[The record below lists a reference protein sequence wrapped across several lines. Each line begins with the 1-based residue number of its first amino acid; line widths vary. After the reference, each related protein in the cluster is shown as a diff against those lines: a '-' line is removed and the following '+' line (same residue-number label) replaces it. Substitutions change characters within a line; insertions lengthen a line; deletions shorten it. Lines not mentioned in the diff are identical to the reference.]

1 MKNLLNKD
9 EIVGKEIKRIKSR
22 GGLDIYI
29 FDNGVYI
36 KDFRN
41 RDLDENNI
49 MSVFN
54 LDELL
59 ELDIIGYD
67 EYNSVKDEEERK
79 FIIAQQKRKELEIKR
94 LEGKI
99 QDLEYEIKQCYGKIE
114 MIKGE

>member
-1 MKNLLNKD
+1 MKNLLKKD
-9 EIVGKEIKRIKSR
+9 EIVGKEIKEIKTSSS
-22 GGLDIYI
+22 LDIYI
-29 FDNGVYI
+29 FDSGVYI

-59 ELDIIGYD
+59 ELNIIGYD
-67 EYNSVKDEEERK
+67 EYNSIKEEEKRK
-79 FIIAQQKRKELEIKR
+79 YIIAQQKRKELEIKR

-114 MIKGE
+114 MTKGE